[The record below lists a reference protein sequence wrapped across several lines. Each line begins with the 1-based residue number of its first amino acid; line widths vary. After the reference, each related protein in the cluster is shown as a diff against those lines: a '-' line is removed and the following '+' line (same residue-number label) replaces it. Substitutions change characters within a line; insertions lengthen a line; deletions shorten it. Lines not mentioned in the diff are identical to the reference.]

1 MMDPSHEPSDRRAE
15 SIGTSQAGPS
25 SFRDARFRRLR
36 EVYRFDGLAE
46 LRDGARLMRGKVAMM
61 DSDEVYALADG
72 RQIHLDWIRVSRT
85 FLGFMVGLP
94 QACSTHIREELR
106 QKAELRG
113 WQVIDMHGEI
123 LPRFQCIAS
132 LTSYE
137 CVRTGDYSYLDVCW
151 FVDSLDV
158 S

>member
-1 MMDPSHEPSDRRAE
+1 
-15 SIGTSQAGPS
+15 
-25 SFRDARFRRLR
+25 
-36 EVYRFDGLAE
+36 
-46 LRDGARLMRGKVAMM
+46 MM

-137 CVRTGDYSYLDVCW
+137 CVRSGDYSYLDVFW

-158 S
+158 SLRGFVADVLPHVDWDHRALDGSWDDM